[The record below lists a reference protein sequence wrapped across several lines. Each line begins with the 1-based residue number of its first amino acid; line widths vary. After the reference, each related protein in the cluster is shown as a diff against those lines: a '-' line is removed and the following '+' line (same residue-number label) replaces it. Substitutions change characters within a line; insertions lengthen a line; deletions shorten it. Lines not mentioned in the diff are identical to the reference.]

1 MNIGLFGGTFNPIHT
16 CHLTVADQ
24 VRRLMSLDRI
34 LFIPAG
40 VPPFKAAALAP
51 AADRLEMVKLAVQ
64 PYPWAAVS
72 AIEIDRQGPSYSIE
86 TVTVLRREQPEDALF
101 FLVGADAFADI
112 LSWRDYRRLLTLCE
126 FIVIG
131 RSNRSFLSLHELP
144 LLAQEEPA
152 RLQALD
158 RGEVT
163 QERVSLSAGGRIWLV
178 HLPPCPISSTEIRA
192 AIHEGR
198 PVAALLPES
207 VRSYILRQG
216 LYR

>member
-1 MNIGLFGGTFNPIHT
+1 
-16 CHLTVADQ
+16 
-24 VRRLMSLDRI
+24 
-34 LFIPAG
+34 
-40 VPPFKAAALAP
+40 
-51 AADRLEMVKLAVQ
+51 
-64 PYPWAAVS
+64 
-72 AIEIDRQGPSYSIE
+72 
-86 TVTVLRREQPEDALF
+86 
-101 FLVGADAFADI
+101 
-112 LSWRDYRRLLTLCE
+112 
-126 FIVIG
+126 
-131 RSNRSFLSLHELP
+131 LHELP